1 MVYGIDI
8 LKVTALHYKMGPAMS
23 SPLEPMMQL
32 ESATEWT
39 HAVLKI
45 VFLNPGGFSTLNM
58 LKMAAKISIWAQP
71 FEPFT

>member
-39 HAVLKI
+39 HAKNS
-45 VFLNPGGFSTLNM
+45 FLNPSGFSTLNM

>member
-1 MVYGIDI
+1 MVYGIDM

-39 HAVLKI
+39 HAKNS
-45 VFLNPGGFSTLNM
+45 F
-58 LKMAAKISIWAQP
+58 
-71 FEPFT
+71 FESQWFFHS

>member
-39 HAVLKI
+39 HAKNS
-45 VFLNPGGFSTLNM
+45 F
-58 LKMAAKISIWAQP
+58 
-71 FEPFT
+71 FESQWFFHS